1 MKILKYI
8 KIVSNSLFKKSI
20 LSKKFVSH
28 NISSWKNYN
37 SDTTQGIILLDYIK
51 SFENEIPRTYFLNT
65 ISKKYKAKLC
75 VFSDKKSILFN
86 IEWMRNYKSFNVNK
100 FIYIYF
106 NKFFF
111 KLFFSF
117 SKKYQIN
124 SIIQNMFESIET
136 KMDIMNLKYK
146 DIEIGREIYAEYL
159 LRFRLPTVNIK
170 DLRLK
175 KIIKEA
181 IFVIEYW
188 VDFFKTNNVKAVS
201 LSHPNVRFLALV
213 GKVANLNLI
222 PVYGVTNT
230 YIRKYFN
237 LNDHFNFIRDEY
249 FKNKNDFAK
258 LSNLDKKNAIEWSK
272 NRLQLRLSG
281 NIGVDMHYTNQSAFH
296 SEIKK
301 RALKKTNLKK
311 VLICSHEFFDD
322 PNYTGGLL
330 FPDFLEWLNF
340 LGNYSKSSKYEWYL
354 KNHPDTDEWTK
365 KITSEFLNNCK
376 HITLIDE
383 KTSFLQLKEEGLK
396 YIFTAHGT
404 VGHECPLLGI
414 NVINADLNHP
424 HMAYNFNVSP
434 SNTNEL
440 RDIIINLDKLDLT
453 VNHEEIYEYY
463 YTTKKMNTN
472 DSFIFKSYN
481 DAKINERDKKIN
493 MLDIFLNQLDKKKHF
508 EIIETMKGFI

>member
-249 FKNKNDFAK
+249 LPRFR
-258 LSNLDKKNAIEWSK
+258 SRQE
-272 NRLQLRLSG
+272 
-281 NIGVDMHYTNQSAFH
+281 
-296 SEIKK
+296 
-301 RALKKTNLKK
+301 
-311 VLICSHEFFDD
+311 
-322 PNYTGGLL
+322 NY
-330 FPDFLEWLNF
+330 
-340 LGNYSKSSKYEWYL
+340 
-354 KNHPDTDEWTK
+354 
-365 KITSEFLNNCK
+365 
-376 HITLIDE
+376 
-383 KTSFLQLKEEGLK
+383 
-396 YIFTAHGT
+396 
-404 VGHECPLLGI
+404 
-414 NVINADLNHP
+414 
-424 HMAYNFNVSP
+424 
-434 SNTNEL
+434 
-440 RDIIINLDKLDLT
+440 
-453 VNHEEIYEYY
+453 
-463 YTTKKMNTN
+463 
-472 DSFIFKSYN
+472 
-481 DAKINERDKKIN
+481 
-493 MLDIFLNQLDKKKHF
+493 
-508 EIIETMKGFI
+508 